1 MRAALRRSEGVVPI
15 NSRLSQFQLA
25 VQQISRCKLWMS
37 EINDLQKVGVDLKSS
52 WAISDGFRELSSNS
66 TPPRYLGT
74 SCVLVG
80 SSIFYAHVE
89 GGSVSEK
96 SFVLGVSG

>member
-1 MRAALRRSEGVVPI
+1 MGGVPI
-15 NSRLSQFQLA
+15 NTRLSQFQLV
-25 VQQISRCKLWMS
+25 VQEISGCKLWMS
-37 EINDLQKVGVDLKSS
+37 EINDLQKVGVGLKSF
-52 WAISDGFRELSSNS
+52 WAILDGFRELSSNS
-66 TPPRYLGT
+66 KPPRYLGT

-89 GGSVSEK
+89 GDSVSEK